1 MAAFQHFKRRS
12 IIPLAGVALVAYY
25 FIVLAPLSRRAEGL
39 NAPLQTA
46 WQKLSNSLDQTNVT
60 AIDFLHITNQLAETH
75 HAMALLEN
83 AKQKLAARLELSG
96 AVRAKMNQAR
106 FEYFDYGRDRSKQID
121 DTSILA
127 KKCQVSIEPAVFTGF
142 PEYTSEMKQPV
153 FLWAALS
160 LLDSLLT
167 TALEC
172 RVSVIHSLEVPVVL
186 TNEPPA
192 STAAP
197 PIEIPFQIEM
207 TGSAASL
214 LKLLQSLPL
223 RADEMRAAGLTEGL
237 TNKAPL
243 FIERLIMKKQTPD
256 KPDEVRVSL
265 RAVGFVLRE

>member
-12 IIPLAGVALVAYY
+12 IIPLAGVGLVAYY
-25 FIVLAPLSRRAEGL
+25 FAVLGPLWRRAEGL

-46 WQKLSNSLDQTNVT
+46 WQKLSTSLDQTNVT
-60 AIDFLHITNQLAETH
+60 AIDFLHITNQLAETR
-75 HAMALLEN
+75 HAIALLEN
-83 AKQKLAARLELSG
+83 AKQKLAGRLELSG
-96 AVRAKMNQAR
+96 AVRSKMNQAR
-106 FEYFDYGRDRSKQID
+106 FENFDYSSDRSKQID
-121 DTSILA
+121 ETSMLA
-127 KKCQVSIEPAVFTGF
+127 KKCQVTVEPAVFAGF
-142 PEYTSEMKQPV
+142 PEYTTEMKQPM

-160 LLDSLLT
+160 LVDSLLT
-167 TALEC
+167 TALQC
-172 RVSVIHSLEVPVVL
+172 RVSVIHSLEVPVAL

-192 STAAP
+192 SAP
-197 PIEIPFQIEM
+197 VPVIEIPLQIEM

-223 RADEMRAAGLTEGL
+223 RADEMRAAGLSEGL

-243 FIERLIMKKQTPD
+243 FIERLMMKKQGPD

>member
-12 IIPLAGVALVAYY
+12 IIPLAGVGLVAYY
-25 FIVLAPLSRRAEGL
+25 FVVLAPLWRRAEGL

-46 WQKLSNSLDQTNVT
+46 WQKLSTSLDQTNVT

-75 HAMALLEN
+75 HAIALLEN

-96 AVRAKMNQAR
+96 AVRAKMNQSR

-121 DTSILA
+121 ETSNLA
-127 KKCQVSIEPAVFTGF
+127 KKCQVTVEPAVFAGF
-142 PEYTSEMKQPV
+142 PEYTSEMKQPM

-160 LLDSLLT
+160 LVDSLLT
-167 TALEC
+167 TVLEC
-172 RVSVIHSLEVPVVL
+172 RVSIIHSLEVPVAL
-186 TNEPPA
+186 TNDPPA
-192 STAAP
+192 STPAP
-197 PIEIPFQIEM
+197 VIEIPLQIEM

-214 LKLLQSLPL
+214 LKLLQNLPL
-223 RADEMRAAGLTEGL
+223 RADEMRAAGLAEGL

-243 FIERLIMKKQTPD
+243 FIERLIMKKQAPD